1 MKNNGMAGNVTL
13 CGHRGSYRAWG
24 GGGDLIER
32 GHLEVLDVDGRII
45 LKSVFKKY
53 NGLCL
58 D

>member
-1 MKNNGMAGNVTL
+1 MEWAGNVTL

-24 GGGDLIER
+24 VGDLIER